1 PVDPNKWHWFGTI
14 GVAPNGRID
23 SVWLDSR
30 NAANNID
37 SQLFYSYSTDGGVTW
52 SPNVAV
58 SNPFNPL
65 EGWPNQNKIGDYITI
80 VSDNTGG
87 DVAYSATFNFNPSRG
102 QHEQDV
108 YFVRVFPTG
117 GGTPTPTATASPTA
131 TRTPT
136 ATPTA
141 TATSTPTATA
151 TATATQTTTSTAT
164 PTATLTSTAT
174 TTPTLTPRPTPTAR
188 PGP

>member
-1 PVDPNKWHWFGTI
+1 M
-14 GVAPNGRID
+14 
-23 SVWLDSR
+23 DSR

-58 SNPFNPL
+58 SQSFTPL
-65 EGWPNQNKIGDYITI
+65 EGWPQQNKIGDYITI

-87 DVAYSATFNFNPSRG
+87 DVAYSATYNFNPSRD

-108 YFVRVFPTG
+108 YFVRVSPTG
-117 GGTPTPTATASPTA
+117 GPTPTPTATA
-131 TRTPT
+131 TPT

-141 TATSTPTATA
+141 TATTTP
-151 TATATQTTTSTAT
+151 SAT
-164 PTATLTSTAT
+164 PTA
-174 TTPTLTPRPTPTAR
+174 TPRPTPTPR
-188 PGP
+188 SGPTPRPRPTPGPRP